1 MKVFFLFFLVVEEEM
16 NENPHFSQ
24 GRRGGRG
31 VKRGQAPLLELPNYN
46 LLSVNNIHSFD
57 RLANTTTAE
66 VVYFLA
72 C

>member
-16 NENPHFSQ
+16 NEKPPLLT
-24 GRRGGRG
+24 REKGGRG